1 MTKKDGNSSGEN
13 TPSRHL
19 LSSVARSNSNVP
31 RLRSSPTSVAKT
43 LYHPSIFRY
52 TCTGKLSLDSRNG
65 GQSKASAGVCH
76 GMQSNLEH
84 IDHWRLSTREEAIKQ
99 FEYKSSLGI
108 ASGEDDYYSSSG
120 GQHSGDPGASS
131 AHAEQAVYLSNVL
144 VYPQSPSDG
153 EDRNDDGDEE
163 KQTKQIKE
171 TMVSRKNTD
180 GSTTITP
187 QQETWYCYGST
198 EVDLLVLRPQ
208 NAKDESIAGV
218 ASYCAPGVTVRDL
231 AVSPTNIGIGSDTG
245 GRERTTTIRLGILEI
260 VYATV
265 LDGYNGEENDNSSQE
280 KPKGLVD
287 SKINDTSRGETTKG
301 WISAPMQ
308 VVSSGKKILKHMSL
322 NGQLLYQSA
331 QENYPTRT
339 YEASQRITNEFRKT
353 WDRTTDLMKKVASFA
368 LFGDDWDDEDS
379 E

>member
-1 MTKKDGNSSGEN
+1 MAKKEGKPGES
-13 TPSRHL
+13 TISSRH
-19 LSSVARSNSNVP
+19 SASVPRSNSKFSGSK
-31 RLRSSPTSVAKT
+31 SSSSSATATT

-65 GQSKASAGVCH
+65 GQNKASAGVCY
-76 GMQSNLEH
+76 GIQSTLEH

-108 ASGEDDYYSSSG
+108 GSGEDDYYNSAG
-120 GQHSGDPGASS
+120 NDPSDDFGASS

-144 VYPQSPSDG
+144 LYPPPATEG
-153 EDRNDDGDEE
+153 EDHDDDADQPRKRNRM
-163 KQTKQIKE
+163 KE

-187 QQETWYCYGST
+187 QQENWSCYGST

-208 NAKDESIAGV
+208 NAKDESIVGV

-231 AVSPTNIGIGSDTG
+231 AISPTNIGIGSETG
-245 GRERTTTIRLGILEI
+245 GRERTTTVRLGILEI

-265 LDGYNGEENDNSSQE
+265 LEGYDGEGSANGEQGNAKGSGGSSGKNTIE
-280 KPKGLVD
+280 
-287 SKINDTSRGETTKG
+287 GESTKG
-301 WISAPMQ
+301 WISAPTQ
-308 VVSSGKKILKHMSL
+308 VISSGKKILNHMSI
-322 NGQLLYQSA
+322 NGRILYESA

-339 YEASQRITNEFRKT
+339 YEASQRIANEFRKT
-353 WDRTTDLMKKVASFA
+353 LDRTTALMKKVASFA
-368 LFGDDWDDEDS
+368 LFRDDWDDDDN
-379 E
+379 

>member
-1 MTKKDGNSSGEN
+1 
-13 TPSRHL
+13 
-19 LSSVARSNSNVP
+19 
-31 RLRSSPTSVAKT
+31 
-43 LYHPSIFRY
+43 
-52 TCTGKLSLDSRNG
+52 
-65 GQSKASAGVCH
+65 
-76 GMQSNLEH
+76 MQSNLEH